1 MASSLSCSD
10 SYSCPS
16 CSHSPGWAGSRSKA
30 CTQPCRDS
38 SFPWR
43 GLGLGVPGAKYSLLG
58 CPELL
63 PCEGGRGAESGG
75 CPMLAEHLPPGSHA
89 LRGGGWGGQELQAPA
104 QLKPPRAKASRAV
117 RAPGGSTARCIQ
129 PGQQWPQEPWR
140 SGTAPCPA
148 LWGDGS
154 APAALTGGPNA
165 PRWSSRAFRS
175 QFRPPW
181 ECPLPALTS
190 SGDLTNHRTFSFPR
204 KPIITCVSASVTARW
219 SLVCPVSLEPMPQ
232 QRGAADHSG

>member
-1 MASSLSCSD
+1 M
-10 SYSCPS
+10 
-16 CSHSPGWAGSRSKA
+16 
-30 CTQPCRDS
+30 
-38 SFPWR
+38 
-43 GLGLGVPGAKYSLLG
+43 GVPGAKYSLLG

-181 ECPLPALTS
+181 ERPLPALTS

-204 KPIITCVSASVTARW
+204 KPIITCVSASVTAQFLQLLHFSWLCRSSIPTDPSNQNPPLVPQLLRSRAPR
-219 SLVCPVSLEPMPQ
+219 SLVAPLAWLPYPLSDRKSVV
-232 QRGAADHSG
+232 